1 MLSLRPYWEE
11 KESNKKP
18 YDKKGGVKVPS
29 MPIVQMKKIYKH
41 FGGVEALKNIEL
53 TLYEGEILGLVGDN
67 GAGKSTLI
75 KILSGA
81 IPPDRGEIFFRG
93 EKVNIRN
100 PKDSKEL
107 GIETIYQDLALIDN
121 LDVPANMFIGQ
132 EIKREKLGRI
142 FNIMNLKAMEKTTR
156 RFLDQLKINVESLR
170 ERVHNLSGGQKQS
183 IAITRAI
190 FFNAKVLIMDEPTA
204 ALAVEETAKVF
215 NLIRRLRDKGI
226 SIVYISHN
234 INEVFDISDR
244 IMVLKTGKLVGVQKK
259 EETTK
264 DKILRMI
271 ILGEGYQNE
280 KIALN

>member
-1 MLSLRPYWEE
+1 LRPYWEE

-29 MPIVQMKKIYKH
+29 IPTVQMKKIYKR

-81 IPPDRGEIFFRG
+81 IPSDMGEIFFRG

-121 LDVPANMFIGQ
+121 LDVPANVFIGR
-132 EIKREKLGRI
+132 EIKREKFGRI
-142 FNIMNLKAMEKTTR
+142 FNIMNLKAMEKATR
-156 RFLDQLKINVESLR
+156 RILDQLKINVESLR

-190 FFNAKVLIMDEPTA
+190 WFNAKVLIMDEPTA

-215 NLIRRLRDKGI
+215 NLIRRLRDRGI
-226 SIVYISHN
+226 SIIYISHN

-271 ILGEGYQNE
+271 ILGEGYQNG
-280 KIALN
+280 KTALK